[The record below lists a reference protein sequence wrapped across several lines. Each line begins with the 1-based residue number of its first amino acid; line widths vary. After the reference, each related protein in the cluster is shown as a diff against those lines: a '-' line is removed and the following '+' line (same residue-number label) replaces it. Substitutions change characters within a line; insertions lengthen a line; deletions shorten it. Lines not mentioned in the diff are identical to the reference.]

1 MEIDLRARFGQRRV
15 SFAAVRLPLAFYR
28 RPALTVARE
37 LIGKILVHQ
46 SGDELRAGRIVE
58 TEAYV
63 GEHDLACHASKG
75 RTRRTE
81 VLFGPPGRAYVYFI
95 YGMYHCFNVVAEP
108 EGVAAAV
115 LVRGLEP
122 LIGIPSG
129 LSTDGPGKLCRA
141 LGITL
146 AQNRED
152 LRGTM
157 LFIEDAPAVPSSRV
171 RRGPRV
177 GVDYAGRWAER
188 KYRFWIRDNPFVSAR
203 RLSR

>member
-1 MEIDLRARFGQRRV
+1 M
-15 SFAAVRLPLAFYR
+15 RLPLAFYR

-46 SGDELRAGRIVE
+46 AGAELRAGRIVE

-122 LIGIPSG
+122 LSGIPSG
-129 LSTDGPGKLCRA
+129 LRTDGPGKLCRA

-152 LRGTM
+152 LRGAR
-157 LFIEDAPAVPSSRV
+157 LFIEDAPAVPSSRL

-177 GVDYAGRWAER
+177 GVEYAGRWAQR

-203 RLSR
+203 HLSQ

>member
-152 LRGTM
+152 LRGTT